1 MATRGYFSYF
11 PNLELPSFTDDRNSS
26 YDYVTVKNLFRR
38 GKIREDFFQ
47 NATVFDKYS
56 ITGDER
62 PDEVADKIYGSPL
75 LDWIVLISNN
85 IINIRDEWPM
95 GQTDFNNYLS
105 NKYGDTQLQD
115 IHHYETKELKDSNG
129 NILLSAG
136 LQVDEKYI
144 FMYTDIQGNLVTKS
158 GSDVVA
164 SVSNY
169 IYEQNKNDEK
179 RSIFILRGSYLQTV
193 IDDMRDIMTYTDS
206 SQYIDKRTKKGAN
219 VRILDPR

>member
-1 MATRGYFSYF
+1 MAKGYFSYF
-11 PNLELPSFTDDRNSS
+11 SNLELPSFTDGRNSS

-62 PDEVADKIYGSPL
+62 PDEVANKVYGSPL
-75 LDWIVLISNN
+75 LDWVVLISNN
-85 IINIRDEWPM
+85 VINIRDEWPM
-95 GQTDFNNYLS
+95 GQTDFNNYLDD
-105 NKYGDTQLQD
+105 KYSQDQLNE
-115 IHHYETKELKDSNG
+115 IHHYKTKELKDATGSV
-129 NILLSAG
+129 LLSSG
-136 LQVDEKYI
+136 LVVDQSYI
-144 FMYTDIQGNLVTKS
+144 FMYTDLYGDLQTLS
-158 GSDVVA
+158 GSDVVT
-164 SVSNY
+164 SVSY
-169 IYEQNKNDEK
+169 FDYEQTKNDDK
-179 RSIFILRGSYLQTV
+179 RSIFILRPEYLQTV

>member
-1 MATRGYFSYF
+1 MAKGYFSYF
-11 PNLELPSFTDDRNSS
+11 SNLELPSFTDGRNSS

-62 PDEVADKIYGSPL
+62 PDEVANKVYGSPL
-75 LDWIVLISNN
+75 LDWVVLISNN
-85 IINIRDEWPM
+85 VINIRDEWPM
-95 GQTDFNNYLS
+95 GQTDFNNYLDD
-105 NKYGDTQLQD
+105 KYSQDQLNE
-115 IHHYETKELKDSNG
+115 IHHYETRELKDATGSV
-129 NILLSAG
+129 LLSSG
-136 LQVDEKYI
+136 LVVDQSYI
-144 FMYTDIQGNLVTKS
+144 FMYTDLYGDLQTLS
-158 GSDVVA
+158 GSDVVT
-164 SVSNY
+164 SVSY
-169 IYEQNKNDEK
+169 FDYEQTKNDDK
-179 RSIFILRGSYLQTV
+179 RSIFILRPEYLQTV

>member
-1 MATRGYFSYF
+1 MAKGYFSYF
-11 PNLELPSFTDDRNSS
+11 SNLELPSFTDGRNSS

-62 PDEVADKIYGSPL
+62 PDEVANKVYGSPL
-75 LDWIVLISNN
+75 LDWVVLISNN

-95 GQTDFNNYLS
+95 GQTDFNNYLDD
-105 NKYGDTQLQD
+105 KYSQDQLNE
-115 IHHYETKELKDSNG
+115 IHHYETKELKDATGSV
-129 NILLSAG
+129 LLSSG
-136 LQVDEKYI
+136 LVVDQSYI
-144 FMYTDIQGNLVTKS
+144 FMYTDLYGDLQTVS
-158 GSDVVA
+158 GSDVVT
-164 SVSNY
+164 SVSY
-169 IYEQNKNDEK
+169 FDYEQTKNDAK
-179 RSIFILRGSYLQTV
+179 RSIFILRPEYLQTV

>member
-1 MATRGYFSYF
+1 MAKGYFSYF
-11 PNLELPSFTDDRNSS
+11 SNLELPSFTDGRNSS

-62 PDEVADKIYGSPL
+62 PDEVANKVYGSPL
-75 LDWIVLISNN
+75 LDWVVLISNN
-85 IINIRDEWPM
+85 VINIRDEWPM
-95 GQTDFNNYLS
+95 GQTDFNNYLDD
-105 NKYGDTQLQD
+105 KYSQDQLNE
-115 IHHYETKELKDSNG
+115 IHHYETKELKDATGSV
-129 NILLSAG
+129 LLSSG
-136 LQVDEKYI
+136 LVVDQSYI
-144 FMYTDIQGNLVTKS
+144 FMYTDLYGDLQTVS
-158 GSDVVA
+158 GYDVVT
-164 SVSNY
+164 SVSY
-169 IYEQNKNDEK
+169 FDYEQTKNDDK
-179 RSIFILRGSYLQTV
+179 RSIFILRPEYLQTV

>member
-1 MATRGYFSYF
+1 MAKGYFSYF
-11 PNLELPSFTDDRNSS
+11 SNLELPSFTDGRNSS

-62 PDEVADKIYGSPL
+62 PDEVANKVYGSPL
-75 LDWIVLISNN
+75 LDWVVLISNN
-85 IINIRDEWPM
+85 VINIRDEWPM
-95 GQTDFNNYLS
+95 GQTDFNNYLDD
-105 NKYGDTQLQD
+105 KYSQDQLNE
-115 IHHYETKELKDSNG
+115 IHHYETKELKDATG
-129 NILLSAG
+129 NVLLSSG
-136 LQVDEKYI
+136 LVVDQNYI
-144 FMYTDIQGNLVTKS
+144 FMYTDVFGDLQTVS
-158 GSDVVA
+158 GSDVVT
-164 SVSNY
+164 SVSY
-169 IYEQNKNDEK
+169 FDYEQTKNDAK
-179 RSIFILRGSYLQTV
+179 RSIFILRPQYLQTV

>member
-1 MATRGYFSYF
+1 MAKGYFSYF
-11 PNLELPSFTDDRNSS
+11 SNLELPSFTDGRNSS

-62 PDEVADKIYGSPL
+62 PDEVANKVYGSPL
-75 LDWIVLISNN
+75 LDWVVLISNN

-95 GQTDFNNYLS
+95 GQTDFNNYLDD
-105 NKYGDTQLQD
+105 KYSQDQLNE
-115 IHHYETKELKDSNG
+115 IHHYETKELKDATGSV
-129 NILLSAG
+129 LLSSG
-136 LQVDEKYI
+136 LVVDQSYI
-144 FMYTDIQGNLVTKS
+144 FMYTDLYGDLQTLS
-158 GSDVVA
+158 GSDVVT
-164 SVSNY
+164 SVSY
-169 IYEQNKNDEK
+169 FDYEQTKNDDK
-179 RSIFILRGSYLQTV
+179 RSIFILRPEYLQTV

>member
-1 MATRGYFSYF
+1 MAKGYFSYF
-11 PNLELPSFTDDRNSS
+11 SNLELPSFTDGRNSS

-62 PDEVADKIYGSPL
+62 PDEVANKVYGSPL
-75 LDWIVLISNN
+75 LDWVVLISNN

-95 GQTDFNNYLS
+95 GQTDFNNYLDD
-105 NKYGDTQLQD
+105 KYSQDQLNE
-115 IHHYETKELKDSNG
+115 IHHYETKELKDATG
-129 NILLSAG
+129 NVLLSSG
-136 LQVDEKYI
+136 LVVDQNYI
-144 FMYTDIQGNLVTKS
+144 FMYTDVFGDLQTVS
-158 GSDVVA
+158 GSDVVT
-164 SVSNY
+164 SVSY
-169 IYEQNKNDEK
+169 FDYEQTKNDAK
-179 RSIFILRGSYLQTV
+179 RSIFILRPQYLQTV

>member
-1 MATRGYFSYF
+1 MAKGYFSYF
-11 PNLELPSFTDDRNSS
+11 SNLELPSFTDGRNSS

-62 PDEVADKIYGSPL
+62 PDEVANKVYGSPL
-75 LDWIVLISNN
+75 LDWVVLISNN
-85 IINIRDEWPM
+85 VINIRDEWPM
-95 GQTDFNNYLS
+95 GQTDFNNYLDD
-105 NKYGDTQLQD
+105 KYSQDQLNE
-115 IHHYETKELKDSNG
+115 IHHYETKELKDATGSV
-129 NILLSAG
+129 LLSSG
-136 LQVDEKYI
+136 LVVDQSYI
-144 FMYTDIQGNLVTKS
+144 FMYTDVYGDLQTVS
-158 GSDVVA
+158 GSDVVT
-164 SVSNY
+164 SVSY
-169 IYEQNKNDEK
+169 FDYEQTKNDDK
-179 RSIFILRGSYLQTV
+179 RSIFILRPEYLQTV

>member
-1 MATRGYFSYF
+1 MAKGYFSYF
-11 PNLELPSFTDDRNSS
+11 SNLELPSFTDGRNSS

-62 PDEVADKIYGSPL
+62 PDEVANKVYGSPL
-75 LDWIVLISNN
+75 LDWVVLISNN

-95 GQTDFNNYLS
+95 GQTDFNNYLDD
-105 NKYGDTQLQD
+105 KYSQDQLNE
-115 IHHYETKELKDSNG
+115 IHHYETKELKNATGSVF
-129 NILLSAG
+129 LSSG
-136 LQVDEKYI
+136 LVVDQSYI
-144 FMYTDIQGNLVTKS
+144 FMYTDLYGDLQTLS
-158 GSDVVA
+158 GSDVVT
-164 SVSNY
+164 SVSY
-169 IYEQNKNDEK
+169 FDYEQTKNDDK
-179 RSIFILRGSYLQTV
+179 RSIFILRPEYLQTV

>member
-1 MATRGYFSYF
+1 MAKGYFSYF
-11 PNLELPSFTDDRNSS
+11 SNLELPSFTDGRNSS

-62 PDEVADKIYGSPL
+62 PDEVANKVYGSPL
-75 LDWIVLISNN
+75 LDWVVLISNN

-95 GQTDFNNYLS
+95 GQTDFNNYLDD
-105 NKYGDTQLQD
+105 KYSQDQLNE
-115 IHHYETKELKDSNG
+115 IHHYETKELKDATG
-129 NILLSAG
+129 NVLLSSG
-136 LQVDEKYI
+136 LVVDQNYI
-144 FMYTDIQGNLVTKS
+144 FMYTDVFGDLQTVS
-158 GSDVVA
+158 GSDVVT
-164 SVSNY
+164 SVSY
-169 IYEQNKNDEK
+169 FDYEQTKNDAK
-179 RSIFILRGSYLQTV
+179 RSIFILRPEYLQTV

>member
-1 MATRGYFSYF
+1 MAKGYFSYF
-11 PNLELPSFTDDRNSS
+11 SNLELPSFTDGRNSS

-62 PDEVADKIYGSPL
+62 PDEVANKVYGSPL
-75 LDWIVLISNN
+75 LDWVVLISNN
-85 IINIRDEWPM
+85 VINIRDEWPM
-95 GQTDFNNYLS
+95 GQTDFNNYLDD
-105 NKYGDTQLQD
+105 KYSQDQLNE
-115 IHHYETKELKDSNG
+115 IHHYETKELKDATGSV
-129 NILLSAG
+129 LLSSG
-136 LQVDEKYI
+136 LVVDQSYI
-144 FMYTDIQGNLVTKS
+144 FMYTDVYGDLQTLS
-158 GSDVVA
+158 GSDVVT
-164 SVSNY
+164 SVSY
-169 IYEQNKNDEK
+169 FDYEQTKNDDK
-179 RSIFILRGSYLQTV
+179 RSIFILRPEYLQTV

>member
-1 MATRGYFSYF
+1 MAKGYFSYF
-11 PNLELPSFTDDRNSS
+11 SNLELPSFTDGRNSS

-62 PDEVADKIYGSPL
+62 PDEVANKVYGSPL
-75 LDWIVLISNN
+75 LDWVVLISNN

-95 GQTDFNNYLS
+95 GQTDFNNYLDD
-105 NKYGDTQLQD
+105 KYSQDQLNE
-115 IHHYETKELKDSNG
+115 IHHYETRELKDATGSV
-129 NILLSAG
+129 LLSSG
-136 LQVDEKYI
+136 LVVDQSYI
-144 FMYTDIQGNLVTKS
+144 FMYTDLYGDLQTVS
-158 GSDVVA
+158 GSDVVT
-164 SVSNY
+164 SVSY
-169 IYEQNKNDEK
+169 FDYEQTKNDDK
-179 RSIFILRGSYLQTV
+179 RSIFILRPEYLQTV

>member
-1 MATRGYFSYF
+1 MTKGYFSYF
-11 PNLELPSFTDDRNSS
+11 SNLELPSFTDGRNSS

-62 PDEVADKIYGSPL
+62 PDEVANKVYGSPL
-75 LDWIVLISNN
+75 LDWVVLISNN
-85 IINIRDEWPM
+85 VINIRDEWPM
-95 GQTDFNNYLS
+95 GQTDFNNYLDD
-105 NKYGDTQLQD
+105 KYSQDQLNE
-115 IHHYETKELKDSNG
+115 IHHYETRELKDATGSV
-129 NILLSAG
+129 LLSSG
-136 LQVDEKYI
+136 LVVDQSYI
-144 FMYTDIQGNLVTKS
+144 FMYTDLYGDLQTLS
-158 GSDVVA
+158 GSDVVT
-164 SVSNY
+164 SVSY
-169 IYEQNKNDEK
+169 FDYEQTKNDDK
-179 RSIFILRGSYLQTV
+179 RSIFILRPEYLQTV

>member
-1 MATRGYFSYF
+1 MAKGYFSYF
-11 PNLELPSFTDDRNSS
+11 SNLELPSFTDGRNSS

-62 PDEVADKIYGSPL
+62 PDEVANKVYGSPL
-75 LDWIVLISNN
+75 LDWVVLISNN
-85 IINIRDEWPM
+85 VINIRDEWPM
-95 GQTDFNNYLS
+95 GQTDFNNYLDD
-105 NKYGDTQLQD
+105 KYSQDQLNE
-115 IHHYETKELKDSNG
+115 IHHYETKELKDATGSV
-129 NILLSAG
+129 LLSSG
-136 LQVDEKYI
+136 LVVDQSYI
-144 FMYTDIQGNLVTKS
+144 FMYTDLYGDLQTLS
-158 GSDVVA
+158 GSDVVT
-164 SVSNY
+164 SVSY
-169 IYEQNKNDEK
+169 FDYEQTKNDDK
-179 RSIFILRGSYLQTV
+179 RSIFILRPEYLQTV

>member
-1 MATRGYFSYF
+1 MAKGYFSYF
-11 PNLELPSFTDDRNSS
+11 SNLELPSFTDGRNSS

-62 PDEVADKIYGSPL
+62 PDEVANKVYGSPL
-75 LDWIVLISNN
+75 LDWVVLISNN
-85 IINIRDEWPM
+85 VINIRDEWPM
-95 GQTDFNNYLS
+95 GQTDFNNYLDD
-105 NKYGDTQLQD
+105 KYSQDQLNE
-115 IHHYETKELKDSNG
+115 IHHYETKELKDATGSV
-129 NILLSAG
+129 LLSSG
-136 LQVDEKYI
+136 LVVDQSYI
-144 FMYTDIQGNLVTKS
+144 FMYTDLYGDLQTVS
-158 GSDVVA
+158 GSDVVT
-164 SVSNY
+164 SVSY
-169 IYEQNKNDEK
+169 FDYEQTKNDDK
-179 RSIFILRGSYLQTV
+179 RSIFILRPEYLQTV

>member
-1 MATRGYFSYF
+1 MAKGYFSYF
-11 PNLELPSFTDDRNSS
+11 SNLELPSFTDGRNSS

-62 PDEVADKIYGSPL
+62 PDEVANKVYGSPL
-75 LDWIVLISNN
+75 LDWVVLISNN

-95 GQTDFNNYLS
+95 GQTDFNNYLDD
-105 NKYGDTQLQD
+105 KYSQDQLNE
-115 IHHYETKELKDSNG
+115 IHHYETKELKDATGSV
-129 NILLSAG
+129 LLSSG
-136 LQVDEKYI
+136 LVVDQSYI
-144 FMYTDIQGNLVTKS
+144 FMYTDVYGDLQTVS
-158 GSDVVA
+158 GSDVVT
-164 SVSNY
+164 SVSY
-169 IYEQNKNDEK
+169 FDYEQTKNDDK
-179 RSIFILRGSYLQTV
+179 RSIFILRPEYLQTV

>member
-1 MATRGYFSYF
+1 MAKGYFSYF
-11 PNLELPSFTDDRNSS
+11 SNLELPSFTDGRNSS

-62 PDEVADKIYGSPL
+62 PDEVANKVYGSPL
-75 LDWIVLISNN
+75 LDWVVLISNN

-95 GQTDFNNYLS
+95 GQTDFNNYLDD
-105 NKYGDTQLQD
+105 KYSQDQLNE
-115 IHHYETKELKDSNG
+115 IHHYETKELKDATGSV
-129 NILLSAG
+129 LLSSG
-136 LQVDEKYI
+136 LVVDQNYI
-144 FMYTDIQGNLVTKS
+144 FMYTDGFGDLQTVS
-158 GSDVVA
+158 GSDVVT
-164 SVSNY
+164 SVSY
-169 IYEQNKNDEK
+169 FDYEQTKNDAK
-179 RSIFILRGSYLQTV
+179 RSIFILRPQYLQTV

>member
-1 MATRGYFSYF
+1 MAKGYFSYF
-11 PNLELPSFTDDRNSS
+11 SNLELPSFTDGRNSS

-62 PDEVADKIYGSPL
+62 PDEVANKVYGSPL
-75 LDWIVLISNN
+75 LDWVVLISNN
-85 IINIRDEWPM
+85 VINIRDEWPM
-95 GQTDFNNYLS
+95 GQTDFNNYLDD
-105 NKYGDTQLQD
+105 KYSQDQLNE
-115 IHHYETKELKDSNG
+115 IHHYETKELKDATGSV
-129 NILLSAG
+129 LLSSG
-136 LQVDEKYI
+136 LVVDQSYI
-144 FMYTDIQGNLVTKS
+144 FMYTDLYGDLQTLS
-158 GSDVVA
+158 GSDVVT
-164 SVSNY
+164 SVSY
-169 IYEQNKNDEK
+169 FDYEQTKNDAK
-179 RSIFILRGSYLQTV
+179 RSIFILRPQYLQTV

>member
-1 MATRGYFSYF
+1 MAKGYFSYF
-11 PNLELPSFTDDRNSS
+11 SNLELPSFTDGRNSS

-62 PDEVADKIYGSPL
+62 PDEVANKVYGSPL
-75 LDWIVLISNN
+75 LDWVVLISNN

-95 GQTDFNNYLS
+95 GQTDFNNYLDD
-105 NKYGDTQLQD
+105 KYSQDQLNE
-115 IHHYETKELKDSNG
+115 IHHYETKELKDATGSV
-129 NILLSAG
+129 LLSSG
-136 LQVDEKYI
+136 LVVDQSYI
-144 FMYTDIQGNLVTKS
+144 FMYTDVYGDLQTVS
-158 GSDVVA
+158 GSDVVT
-164 SVSNY
+164 SVSY
-169 IYEQNKNDEK
+169 FDYEQTKNDAK
-179 RSIFILRGSYLQTV
+179 RSIFILRPEYLQTV

>member
-1 MATRGYFSYF
+1 MAKGYFSYF
-11 PNLELPSFTDDRNSS
+11 SNLELPSFTDGRNSS

-62 PDEVADKIYGSPL
+62 PDEVANKVYGSPL
-75 LDWIVLISNN
+75 LDWVVLISNN

-95 GQTDFNNYLS
+95 GQTDFNNYLDD
-105 NKYGDTQLQD
+105 KYSQDQLNE
-115 IHHYETKELKDSNG
+115 IHHYETKELKDATGSV
-129 NILLSAG
+129 LLSSG
-136 LQVDEKYI
+136 LVVDQSYI
-144 FMYTDIQGNLVTKS
+144 FRYTDVFGDLQTVS
-158 GSDVVA
+158 GSDVVT
-164 SVSNY
+164 SVSY
-169 IYEQNKNDEK
+169 FDYEQTKNDAK
-179 RSIFILRGSYLQTV
+179 RSIFILRPEYLQTV

>member
-1 MATRGYFSYF
+1 MAKGYFSYF
-11 PNLELPSFTDDRNSS
+11 SNLELPSFTDGRNSS

-62 PDEVADKIYGSPL
+62 PDEVANKVYGSPL
-75 LDWIVLISNN
+75 LDWVVLISNN

-95 GQTDFNNYLS
+95 GQTDFNNYLDD
-105 NKYGDTQLQD
+105 KYSQDQLNE
-115 IHHYETKELKDSNG
+115 IHHYETKELKDATGSV
-129 NILLSAG
+129 LLSSG
-136 LQVDEKYI
+136 LVVDQSYI
-144 FMYTDIQGNLVTKS
+144 FMYTDVYGDLQTVS
-158 GSDVVA
+158 GSDVVT
-164 SVSNY
+164 SVSY
-169 IYEQNKNDEK
+169 FDYEQTKNDAK
-179 RSIFILRGSYLQTV
+179 RSIFILRPQYLQTV

>member
-1 MATRGYFSYF
+1 MTKGYFSYF
-11 PNLELPSFTDDRNSS
+11 SNLELPSFTDGRNSS

-62 PDEVADKIYGSPL
+62 PDEVANKVYGSPL
-75 LDWIVLISNN
+75 LDWVVLISNN
-85 IINIRDEWPM
+85 VINIRDEWPM
-95 GQTDFNNYLS
+95 GQTDFNNYLDD
-105 NKYGDTQLQD
+105 KYSQDQLNE
-115 IHHYETKELKDSNG
+115 IHHYETKELKDATGSV
-129 NILLSAG
+129 LLSSG
-136 LQVDEKYI
+136 LVVDQSYI
-144 FMYTDIQGNLVTKS
+144 FMYTDVYGDLQTLS
-158 GSDVVA
+158 GSDVVT
-164 SVSNY
+164 SVSY
-169 IYEQNKNDEK
+169 FDYEQTKNDDK
-179 RSIFILRGSYLQTV
+179 RSIFILRPEYLQTV

>member
-1 MATRGYFSYF
+1 MAKGYFSYF
-11 PNLELPSFTDDRNSS
+11 SNLELPSFTDGRNSS

-62 PDEVADKIYGSPL
+62 PDEVANKVYGSPL
-75 LDWIVLISNN
+75 LDWVVLISNN

-95 GQTDFNNYLS
+95 GQTDFNNYLDD
-105 NKYGDTQLQD
+105 KYSQDQLNE
-115 IHHYETKELKDSNG
+115 IHHYETKELKDATGSV
-129 NILLSAG
+129 LLSSG
-136 LQVDEKYI
+136 LVVDQSYI
-144 FMYTDIQGNLVTKS
+144 FMYTDLYGDLQTVS
-158 GSDVVA
+158 GSDVVT
-164 SVSNY
+164 SVSY
-169 IYEQNKNDEK
+169 FDYEQTKNDDK
-179 RSIFILRGSYLQTV
+179 RSIFILRPEYLQTV

>member
-1 MATRGYFSYF
+1 MAKGYFSYF
-11 PNLELPSFTDDRNSS
+11 SNLELPSFTDGRNSS

-62 PDEVADKIYGSPL
+62 PDEVANKVYGSPL
-75 LDWIVLISNN
+75 LDWVVLISNN
-85 IINIRDEWPM
+85 VINIRDEWPM
-95 GQTDFNNYLS
+95 GQTDFNNCLDD
-105 NKYGDTQLQD
+105 KYSQDQLNE
-115 IHHYETKELKDSNG
+115 IHHYETKELKDATGSV
-129 NILLSAG
+129 LLSSG
-136 LQVDEKYI
+136 LVVDQSYI
-144 FMYTDIQGNLVTKS
+144 FMYTDLYGDLQTVS
-158 GSDVVA
+158 GSDVVT
-164 SVSNY
+164 SVSY
-169 IYEQNKNDEK
+169 FDYEQTKNDDK
-179 RSIFILRGSYLQTV
+179 RSIFILRPEYLQTV

>member
-1 MATRGYFSYF
+1 MAKGYFSYF
-11 PNLELPSFTDDRNSS
+11 SNLELPSFTDGRNSS

-62 PDEVADKIYGSPL
+62 PDEVANKVYGSPL
-75 LDWIVLISNN
+75 LDWVVLISNN

-95 GQTDFNNYLS
+95 GQTDFNNYLDD
-105 NKYGDTQLQD
+105 KYSQDQLNE
-115 IHHYETKELKDSNG
+115 IHHYETKELKDATGSV
-129 NILLSAG
+129 LLSSG
-136 LQVDEKYI
+136 LVVDQSYI
-144 FMYTDIQGNLVTKS
+144 FMYTDVYGDLQTVS
-158 GSDVVA
+158 GSDVVT
-164 SVSNY
+164 SVSY
-169 IYEQNKNDEK
+169 FDYEQTKNDAK
-179 RSIFILRGSYLQTV
+179 RSIFILRPEYLQTV

-206 SQYIDKRTKKGAN
+206 SQYINKRTKKGAN